1 MGDGDGRTFR
11 GKSRIKLRVVLAKK
25 FLASSAL
32 SLSRIQM
39 KVFLQHANFAP
50 LNLHWTPRRLLTQ
63 PRRIIFTLSFFR
75 GGEKSGNPLFPAE
88 AISNHAAHSAVPKTT
103 RRRRPPAAK
112 IMQGGTGKKYEVI
125 LFLRCQI
132 CSYSLSFL
140 GNA

>member
-1 MGDGDGRTFR
+1 MGGLLEGRA
-11 GKSRIKLRVVLAKK
+11 GSNCGSSWQKSFSRHRLSR
-25 FLASSAL
+25 

-63 PRRIIFTLSFFR
+63 PRRSIFTLQLFFR
-75 GGEKSGNPLFPAE
+75 GGGESGKPLFPAE

-103 RRRRPPAAK
+103 RRRRGRQPQK
-112 IMQGGTGKKYEVI
+112 LCREGGTGKKYEVI
-125 LFLRCQI
+125 LLLRCQI
-132 CSYSLSFL
+132 CSYSTPFS